1 MNNYV
6 ETIAMV
12 SPIFILIIVG
22 FILKKTSLL
31 TDPVVAGIKKLVI
44 NLALPSTIFLAF
56 ASVELESRYLLV
68 FLIVFGICS
77 FMLFIGYWLKK
88 VFKIE
93 SPYFPAL
100 LTGFEVGMM
109 GYSMY
114 SVAFGSETIY
124 KVAVVDFGQVTFVF
138 LVVATILLRM
148 RDGKSANYN
157 PFLSFLK
164 SPPIIGVLT
173 GITASLLGLNKLS
186 ESNII
191 VGAAFETVRYIAS
204 LVVPLILL
212 TIGYDLHLTKKG
224 IKEAAIT
231 VLFRTIFLLP
241 IALLGAKLM
250 ISGLLGLDKGFEMAF
265 ITIMILPAPFVIPIF
280 TREDDRQS
288 NEYIANTLSLNVL
301 VTLVVYVLLLIL
313 L

>member
-1 MNNYV
+1 MNNYI

-12 SPIFILIIVG
+12 SPIFILIIIGYV
-22 FILKKTSLL
+22 LKKTGMLND
-31 TDPVVAGIKKLVI
+31 TVVAGIKKLVI
-44 NLALPSTIFLAF
+44 NIGLPSTIFLAF
-56 ASVELESRYLLV
+56 ASVELEPTYLLV
-68 FLIVFGICS
+68 FLIVFGICAG
-77 FMLFIGYWLKK
+77 MLAVGYWLKSIL
-88 VFKIE
+88 KIE

-114 SVAFGSETIY
+114 SVAFGSDTIY

-138 LVVATILLRM
+138 LVVATILLRI
-148 RDGKSANYN
+148 RDGKSASYN
-157 PFLSFLK
+157 PIVSFLK

-173 GITASLLGLNKLS
+173 GIIASLLGLNKLS
-186 ESNII
+186 ESNLFFS
-191 VGAAFETVRYIAS
+191 AAFETVRYLAS

-212 TIGYDLHLTKKG
+212 TIGYDLRLTKKG
-224 IKEAAIT
+224 IKEAATT
-231 VLFRTIFLLP
+231 VFLRTLFLLP
-241 IALLGAKLM
+241 IALLGARFL
-250 ISGLLGLDKGFEMAF
+250 ISGLLGLDKGFEIAF

-280 TREDDRQS
+280 TRADDRQS

-301 VTLVVYVLLLIL
+301 VTLTVYVILLIL